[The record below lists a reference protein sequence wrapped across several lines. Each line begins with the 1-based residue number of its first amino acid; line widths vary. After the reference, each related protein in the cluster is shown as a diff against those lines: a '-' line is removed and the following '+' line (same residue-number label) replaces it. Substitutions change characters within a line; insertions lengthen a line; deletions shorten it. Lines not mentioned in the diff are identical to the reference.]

1 MQQHPEQVG
10 DSPLPAQAMLRWS
23 SGTEPDAL
31 RGSATSPSTR
41 YVAGVGAAGCL
52 LHGAVHFLCTLKVPT
67 SVCYIT
73 LTGHARGCTKINTH
87 RPTPKSTRKGTWP
100 THPPLQRA
108 SYLIKTGSFFFF
120 PRRGDEGNVK
130 FFLILNLNSGRRSSI
145 ELLRSSF
152 NVCSLALFEL
162 RF

>member
-1 MQQHPEQVG
+1 MQQHPEQVS

-73 LTGHARGCTKINTH
+73 LTGRGCTKINTH
-87 RPTPKSTRKGTWP
+87 RPTPKSTRKGAWP

-120 PRRGDEGNVK
+120 SRRGDEGNVK